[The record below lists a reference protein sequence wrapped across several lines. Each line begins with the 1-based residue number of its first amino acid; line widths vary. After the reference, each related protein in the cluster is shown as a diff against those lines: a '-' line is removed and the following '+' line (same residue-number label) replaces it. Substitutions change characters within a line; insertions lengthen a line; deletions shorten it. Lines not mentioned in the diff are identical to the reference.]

1 MLKPAEAKAD
11 EARKQA
17 RELFQRERAKDSEVI
32 KEREKLFS
40 AQAEKTAKF
49 RALRLAR
56 DAAEQAAASAAA
68 PPAKKTAK
76 PRKASA

>member
-17 RELFQRERAKDSEVI
+17 RELFQRERAKESEVI
-32 KEREKLFS
+32 KEREKLFT

-56 DAAEQAAASAAA
+56 DAAAEAAAAAE
-68 PPAKKTAK
+68 PPAPKKTAK